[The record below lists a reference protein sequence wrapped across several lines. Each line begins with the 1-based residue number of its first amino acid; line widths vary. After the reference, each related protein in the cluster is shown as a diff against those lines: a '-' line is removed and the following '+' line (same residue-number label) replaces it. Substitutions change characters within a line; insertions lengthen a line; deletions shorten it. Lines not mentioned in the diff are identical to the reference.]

1 MNYAPIKQACVLLV
15 LIISMFIGT
24 IVFAMTSTNY
34 GITWDSINQ
43 GGLDIS
49 TSTNYGIKDTVGEIA
64 TGESTSTNY
73 QISAGYRVGEGSN
86 SFISFRI
93 RNSADTDDISTCAL
107 GVLMNS
113 SVSSCGYRLRIET
126 NALNGFTAYVQTSGG
141 MVSGTSTLASITN
154 DSSFVA
160 GTESYGLSALVGATA
175 GGVLGGVPSQPVVEA
190 SSLQDASLTLN
201 VDSSPLVFTSATTVF
216 SYNGPFSPSSA
227 PSLNTTS
234 LFTHSA
240 AISSSTVIGTY
251 TQTVT
256 YRVTGS
262 F

>member
-1 MNYAPIKQACVLLV
+1 MNYAPIKKACVLLV

-34 GITWDSINQ
+34 GITWDSVNQ
-43 GGLDIS
+43 GGLDVS
-49 TSTNYGIKDTVGEIA
+49 TSTNYGMKDTIGEIA

-93 RNSADTDDISTCAL
+93 RNSDDTDDSSSCAL
-107 GVLMNS
+107 GVLTDS
-113 SVSSCGYRLRIET
+113 VVSSCSYRLRVET
-126 NALNGFTAYVQTSGG
+126 NALNGFIAYAQTSGG
-141 MVSGTSTLASITN
+141 MISGTSTLASIGN
-154 DSSFVA
+154 DSSFIA
-160 GTESYGLSALVGATA
+160 GSEAYGLSALVGATA

-190 SSLQDASLTLN
+190 SSVQDSALTLN
-201 VDSSPLVFTSATTVF
+201 VDASPMIFTSATTVF

-240 AISSSTVIGTY
+240 AVSSSTAIGTY
-251 TQTVT
+251 TQTIT